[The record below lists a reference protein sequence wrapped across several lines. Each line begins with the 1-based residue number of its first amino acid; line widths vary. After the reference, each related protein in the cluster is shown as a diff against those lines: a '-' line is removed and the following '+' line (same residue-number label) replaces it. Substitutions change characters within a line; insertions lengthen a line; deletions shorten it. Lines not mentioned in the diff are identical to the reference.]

1 MTCQGQSW
9 SSQLSSRAGEIVPF
23 ATRKILLLL
32 TLYAMDLPAVKAG
45 IELCEFG
52 THFGVKG
59 MTGSFNV
66 VHNMTNASVSLLSS
80 IWKSTTEF
88 MGVVQIEQPEYSRGA
103 DADLDKKKLRNV
115 TAAHVRAITNYV
127 DNVNRDTGQV
137 RFPVL
142 PPPPRHP
149 HDAPTPHQAT
159 LTMSVSHHVCVPF
172 S

>member
-1 MTCQGQSW
+1 
-9 SSQLSSRAGEIVPF
+9 
-23 ATRKILLLL
+23 
-32 TLYAMDLPAVKAG
+32 MDLPAVKAG

-142 PPPPRHP
+142 PHGGNSRHLPCFDKVNSIYEPGDKIVEDRSPPHCCPMR
-149 HDAPTPHQAT
+149 
-159 LTMSVSHHVCVPF
+159 
-172 S
+172 